1 MKQYLTRALFAFVVV
16 LSGCASANLPDDTT
30 PAEKRAAMCMD
41 AKAGLGMADAA
52 MDTATDPVVMK
63 YWTAFKAGAVVG
75 VQTYCGGE

>member
-1 MKQYLTRALFAFVVV
+1 
-16 LSGCASANLPDDTT
+16 
-30 PAEKRAAMCMD
+30 MD